1 MIALVGYGYWGKN
14 LARVFKD
21 KLKFIIDKD
30 DDNLNKAKYTYGK
43 DVNYDRSLT
52 NVLKT
57 DKSIQAVLIATKPES
72 HLDIAK
78 LCLKYNK
85 HIWIE
90 KPICATYEEALELQ
104 EYHNKVNNR
113 LRVMVDHTFLF
124 HPAIQKLSS
133 INIGE
138 PLYYDSHRISLG
150 LFQKDVDAI
159 LDLAIHDLSILD
171 YLYPDLVLD
180 KRSIIKNNHIN
191 DKANQSILNLK
202 FTNNFTATI
211 NVNWVSPVKKREIIL
226 AGSNSSI
233 IFDDISVEKVKV
245 YDTGELGDDYNIN
258 SVKGYTN
265 IEIPDMIEPL
275 AQGYEE
281 FKNSVKE
288 NRQPLTS
295 LERSLKIQSWVDQW

>member
-1 MIALVGYGYWGKN
+1 MRICLIGYGYWGKN
-14 LARVFKD
+14 LARVFGKD
-21 KLKFIIDKD
+21 LVAICDSNQ
-30 DDNLNKAKYTYGK
+30 DNLDKAKELYDVQYFSNK
-43 DVNYDRSLT
+43 DELYQSDLEYDT
-52 NVLKT
+52 V
-57 DKSIQAVLIATKPES
+57 AIATKADTHFE
-72 HLDIAK
+72 LATTFLIAGK
-78 LCLKYNK
+78 N
-85 HIWIE
+85 IWLE
-90 KPICATYEEALELQ
+90 KPACIKTKDI
-104 EYHNKVNNR
+104 EYLIKIRKDNKVF
-113 LRVMVDHTFLF
+113 VDHTFVY
-124 HPAIQKLSS
+124 HPAIQKIKSLD
-133 INIGE
+133 IGT

-288 NRQPLTS
+288 DRQPLTS
-295 LERSLKIQSWVDQW
+295 LERSLKIQSWVNQW

>member
-1 MIALVGYGYWGKN
+1 MRICLIGYGYWGKN
-14 LARVFKD
+14 LARVFGKD
-21 KLKFIIDKD
+21 LVAIC
-30 DDNLNKAKYTYGK
+30 DNDQNNLDKAKELYDVQYFSNK
-43 DVNYDRSLT
+43 DELYQSDLDYDT
-52 NVLKT
+52 V
-57 DKSIQAVLIATKPES
+57 AIATKADTHFE
-72 HLDIAK
+72 LATTFLIAGK
-78 LCLKYNK
+78 N
-85 HIWIE
+85 IWLE
-90 KPICATYEEALELQ
+90 KPACIKTKDI
-104 EYHNKVNNR
+104 EYLIKIRKDNKVF
-113 LRVMVDHTFLF
+113 VDHTFVY
-124 HPAIQKLSS
+124 HPAIQKIKSLD
-133 INIGE
+133 IGT

-171 YLYPDLVLD
+171 YLYPDLILD

-275 AQGYEE
+275 TQGFEE

-288 NRQPLTS
+288 DRQPLTS
-295 LERSLKIQSWVDQW
+295 LERSLKIQSWVNQW

>member
-1 MIALVGYGYWGKN
+1 MRICLIGYGYWGKN
-14 LARVFKD
+14 LARVFGKD
-21 KLKFIIDKD
+21 LVGICDYD
-30 DDNLNKAKYTYGK
+30 QNNLEKAKELY
-43 DVNYDRSLT
+43 DVQYFSKWEDLYQSDLEYDT
-52 NVLKT
+52 V
-57 DKSIQAVLIATKPES
+57 AIATKADT
-72 HLDIAK
+72 HFDLA
-78 LCLKYNK
+78 NK
-85 HIWIE
+85 FLINKKNIWLE
-90 KPICATYEEALELQ
+90 KPACIKTKDIEQLIKIRGDK
-104 EYHNKVNNR
+104 KVF
-113 LRVMVDHTFLF
+113 VDHTFVY
-124 HPAIQKLSS
+124 HPAIQKIKSLD
-133 INIGE
+133 IGT

-171 YLYPDLVLD
+171 YLYPNLVLD

-226 AGSNSSI
+226 SGSNSSI

-245 YDTGELGDDYNIN
+245 YDTGEIGDDYNIN
-258 SVKGYTN
+258 SVRGYRN

-281 FKNSVKE
+281 FKNSIKE
-288 NRQPLTS
+288 DRQPLTS

>member
-1 MIALVGYGYWGKN
+1 MRICLIGYGYWGKN
-14 LARVFKD
+14 LARVFGKD
-21 KLKFIIDKD
+21 LVGICDND
-30 DDNLNKAKYTYGK
+30 QDNLDKAKKLYDVQYFSNK
-43 DVNYDRSLT
+43 DELYQSNLEYDT
-52 NVLKT
+52 V
-57 DKSIQAVLIATKPES
+57 AIATKADTHFE
-72 HLDIAK
+72 LATTFLIAGK
-78 LCLKYNK
+78 N
-85 HIWIE
+85 IWLE
-90 KPICATYEEALELQ
+90 KPACIKTKDI
-104 EYHNKVNNR
+104 EYLIKIRKDNKVF
-113 LRVMVDHTFLF
+113 VDHTFVY
-124 HPAIQKLSS
+124 HPAIQKIKSLD
-133 INIGE
+133 IGT

-226 AGSNSSI
+226 SGSNSSV

-245 YDTGELGDDYNIN
+245 YDTGEIGDDYNIN
-258 SVKGYTN
+258 SVKGYRN
-265 IEIPDMIEPL
+265 IEIPDMIEAL

-288 NRQPLTS
+288 DRQPLTS
-295 LERSLKIQSWVDQW
+295 LERSLKIQSWVNQW

>member
-1 MIALVGYGYWGKN
+1 MRICLIGYGYWGKN
-14 LARVFKD
+14 LARVFGKD
-21 KLKFIIDKD
+21 LVAICDND
-30 DDNLNKAKYTYGK
+30 QDNLDKAKELYDVQYFSNK
-43 DVNYDRSLT
+43 DELYQSNLDYDT
-52 NVLKT
+52 V
-57 DKSIQAVLIATKPES
+57 AIATKADTHFE
-72 HLDIAK
+72 LATTFLIAGK
-78 LCLKYNK
+78 N
-85 HIWIE
+85 IWLE
-90 KPICATYEEALELQ
+90 KPACIKTKDI
-104 EYHNKVNNR
+104 EYLIKIRKDSKVF
-113 LRVMVDHTFLF
+113 VDHTFVY
-124 HPAIQKLSS
+124 HPAIQKIKSLD
-133 INIGE
+133 IGT

-180 KRSIIKNNHIN
+180 KKSIIKNNHIN

-245 YDTGELGDDYNIN
+245 YNTGELGDDYNVN

-275 AQGYEE
+275 AQGYKE
-281 FKNSVKE
+281 FKNSIKE
-288 NRQPLTS
+288 DRQPLTS
-295 LERSLKIQSWVDQW
+295 LERSLKIQSWVNQW

>member
-1 MIALVGYGYWGKN
+1 MRICLIGYGYWGKN
-14 LARVFKD
+14 LARVFGKD
-21 KLKFIIDKD
+21 LVAICDND
-30 DDNLNKAKYTYGK
+30 QDNLNKAKKLYDVQYFSNK
-43 DVNYDRSLT
+43 DELYQSNLDYDT
-52 NVLKT
+52 V
-57 DKSIQAVLIATKPES
+57 AIATKADTHFE
-72 HLDIAK
+72 LATTFLIAGK
-78 LCLKYNK
+78 N
-85 HIWIE
+85 IWLE
-90 KPICATYEEALELQ
+90 KPACIKTKDI
-104 EYHNKVNNR
+104 EYLIKIRKDSKVF
-113 LRVMVDHTFLF
+113 VDHTFVY
-124 HPAIQKLSS
+124 HPAIQKIKSLD
-133 INIGE
+133 IGT

-180 KRSIIKNNHIN
+180 KKSIIKNNHIN

-245 YDTGELGDDYNIN
+245 YDTGELGDDYNVN

-288 NRQPLTS
+288 DRQPLTS
-295 LERSLKIQSWVDQW
+295 LERSLKIQSWVN

>member
-1 MIALVGYGYWGKN
+1 MRVCLIGYGYWGKN
-14 LARVFKD
+14 LARVFGKD
-21 KLKFIIDKD
+21 LVGICDYNE
-30 DDNLNKAKYTYGK
+30 DNLDKAKELY
-43 DVNYDRSLT
+43 DVQYFSSWQELYQSDLEYDT
-52 NVLKT
+52 V
-57 DKSIQAVLIATKPES
+57 AIATKADT
-72 HLDIAK
+72 HFDLA
-78 LCLKYNK
+78 NK
-85 HIWIE
+85 FLLSDKNIWIE
-90 KPICATYEEALELQ
+90 KPACINIKDIEHLIKIRRN
-104 EYHNKVNNR
+104 NKVF
-113 LRVMVDHTFLF
+113 VDHTFVY
-124 HPAIQKLSS
+124 HPAIQKIKSLD
-133 INIGE
+133 IGT

-159 LDLAIHDLSILD
+159 LDLAIHDLSIID

-180 KRSIIKNNHIN
+180 KSNIIKNNHIN

-288 NRQPLTS
+288 DRQPLTS
-295 LERSLKIQSWVDQW
+295 LERSHKIQSWVNQW

>member
-1 MIALVGYGYWGKN
+1 MRVCLIGYGYWGKN
-14 LARVFKD
+14 LARVFGKGLVGICD
-21 KLKFIIDKD
+21 YNQDNIDK
-30 DDNLNKAKYTYGK
+30 AKELY
-43 DVNYDRSLT
+43 DVQYFSSWQELYQSDLEYDT
-52 NVLKT
+52 V
-57 DKSIQAVLIATKPES
+57 AIATKADTHFE
-72 HLDIAK
+72 LA
-78 LCLKYNK
+78 NK
-85 HIWIE
+85 FLQSNKNIWLE
-90 KPICATYEEALELQ
+90 KPACIKTKDIEQLIKIRGDK
-104 EYHNKVNNR
+104 KVF
-113 LRVMVDHTFLF
+113 VDHTFVY
-124 HPAIQKLSS
+124 HPAIQKIKTLD
-133 INIGE
+133 IGT

-226 AGSNSSI
+226 SGSNSSI

-275 AQGYEE
+275 AQGFEE

-288 NRQPLTS
+288 DRQPLTS
-295 LERSLKIQSWVDQW
+295 LERSLKIQSWVNQW

>member
-1 MIALVGYGYWGKN
+1 MRICLIGYGYWGKN
-14 LARVFKD
+14 LARVFGKD
-21 KLKFIIDKD
+21 LVAICDNNQ
-30 DDNLNKAKYTYGK
+30 DNLDKAKELYDVKYFSNK
-43 DVNYDRSLT
+43 DELYQSDLEYDT
-52 NVLKT
+52 V
-57 DKSIQAVLIATKPES
+57 AIATKADTHFE
-72 HLDIAK
+72 LATTFLIAGK
-78 LCLKYNK
+78 N
-85 HIWIE
+85 IWLE
-90 KPICATYEEALELQ
+90 KPACIKTKDI
-104 EYHNKVNNR
+104 EYLIKIRKDKKVF
-113 LRVMVDHTFLF
+113 VDHTFVY
-124 HPAIQKLSS
+124 HPAIQKIKSLD
-133 INIGE
+133 IGT

-245 YDTGELGDDYNIN
+245 YDTGELGDDYNVN

-265 IEIPDMIEPL
+265 IVIPDMIEPL

-288 NRQPLTS
+288 DRQPLTS
-295 LERSLKIQSWVDQW
+295 LERSLKIQSWVNQW

>member
-1 MIALVGYGYWGKN
+1 MRICLIGYGYWGKN
-14 LARVFKD
+14 LARVFGKD
-21 KLKFIIDKD
+21 LVGICDND
-30 DDNLNKAKYTYGK
+30 QDNLDKAKKLYDVQYFSNK
-43 DVNYDRSLT
+43 DELYQSNLEYDT
-52 NVLKT
+52 V
-57 DKSIQAVLIATKPES
+57 AIATKADTHFE
-72 HLDIAK
+72 LATTFLIAGK
-78 LCLKYNK
+78 N
-85 HIWIE
+85 IWLE
-90 KPICATYEEALELQ
+90 KPACIKTKDI
-104 EYHNKVNNR
+104 EYLIKIRRDNKVF
-113 LRVMVDHTFLF
+113 VDHTFVY
-124 HPAIQKLSS
+124 HPAIQKIKTLD
-133 INIGE
+133 IGT

-150 LFQKDVDAI
+150 LFQKDIDAI

-226 AGSNSSI
+226 SGSNSSV

-245 YDTGELGDDYNIN
+245 YDTGEIGDDYNIN
-258 SVKGYTN
+258 SVKGYRN
-265 IEIPDMIEPL
+265 IEIPDMIEAL

-288 NRQPLTS
+288 DRQPLTS
-295 LERSLKIQSWVDQW
+295 LERSLKIQSWVNQW

>member
-1 MIALVGYGYWGKN
+1 MRICLIGYGYWGKN
-14 LARVFKD
+14 LARVFGKD
-21 KLKFIIDKD
+21 LVGICDYD
-30 DDNLNKAKYTYGK
+30 QDNLDKAKKLY
-43 DVNYDRSLT
+43 DVRYFSNHHELYQSDLEYDTL
-52 NVLKT
+52 
-57 DKSIQAVLIATKPES
+57 AIATKADTHFE
-72 HLDIAK
+72 LATTFLID
-78 LCLKYNK
+78 NK
-85 HIWIE
+85 NIWLE
-90 KPICATYEEALELQ
+90 KPACIKTKDI
-104 EYHNKVNNR
+104 EYLIKIRKDKKVF
-113 LRVMVDHTFLF
+113 VDHTFVY
-124 HPAIQKLSS
+124 HPAIQKIKTLD
-133 INIGE
+133 IGT

-245 YDTGELGDDYNIN
+245 YDTGEIGDDYNIN
-258 SVKGYTN
+258 SVKGYRN
-265 IEIPDMIEPL
+265 IEIPDMIEAL
-275 AQGYEE
+275 AQGFEE

-288 NRQPLTS
+288 DRQPLTS
-295 LERSLKIQSWVDQW
+295 LEKSLKIQSWVEKI

>member
-1 MIALVGYGYWGKN
+1 MRICLIGYGYWGKN
-14 LARVFKD
+14 LARVFGKD
-21 KLKFIIDKD
+21 LVAICDND
-30 DDNLNKAKYTYGK
+30 QDNLDKAKELYDVQYFSNK
-43 DVNYDRSLT
+43 DELYQSDLDYDT
-52 NVLKT
+52 V
-57 DKSIQAVLIATKPES
+57 AIATKADTHFE
-72 HLDIAK
+72 LATTFLID
-78 LCLKYNK
+78 NK
-85 HIWIE
+85 NIWLE
-90 KPICATYEEALELQ
+90 KPACIRTRDI
-104 EYHNKVNNR
+104 EYLIKIRGDKKVF
-113 LRVMVDHTFLF
+113 VDHTFVY
-124 HPAIQKLSS
+124 HPAIQKIKTLD
-133 INIGE
+133 IGT

-233 IFDDISVEKVKV
+233 VFDDISVEKVKV
-245 YDTGELGDDYNIN
+245 YDTGKIGDDYNIN
-258 SVKGYTN
+258 SVEGYRN
-265 IEIPDMIEPL
+265 IEIPDMIEAL

-288 NRQPLTS
+288 DRQPLTS
-295 LERSLKIQSWVDQW
+295 LERSLKIQSWVDKL

>member
-1 MIALVGYGYWGKN
+1 MRICLIGYGYWGKN
-14 LARVFKD
+14 LARVFGKD
-21 KLKFIIDKD
+21 LVGICDYNHDNIDK
-30 DDNLNKAKYTYGK
+30 AKELY
-43 DVNYDRSLT
+43 DVQYFSSWQELYQSDLEYDT
-52 NVLKT
+52 V
-57 DKSIQAVLIATKPES
+57 AIATKADTHFE
-72 HLDIAK
+72 LA
-78 LCLKYNK
+78 NK
-85 HIWIE
+85 FLQSNKNIWLE
-90 KPICATYEEALELQ
+90 KPACIKTKDI
-104 EYHNKVNNR
+104 EYLIKIRKDNKVF
-113 LRVMVDHTFLF
+113 VDHTFVY
-124 HPAIQKLSS
+124 HPAIQKIKSLDL
-133 INIGE
+133 GT

-211 NVNWVSPVKKREIIL
+211 NVNWVSPVKKREIVL
-226 AGSNSSI
+226 AGSNSSV

-245 YDTGELGDDYNIN
+245 YDTGELGDDYNVN

-288 NRQPLTS
+288 DRQPLTS
-295 LERSLKIQSWVDQW
+295 LERSLKIQSWVNQW

>member
-1 MIALVGYGYWGKN
+1 MRICLIGYGYWGKN
-14 LARVFKD
+14 LARVFGKD
-21 KLKFIIDKD
+21 LVGICDYD
-30 DDNLNKAKYTYGK
+30 QDNLNKAKELY
-43 DVNYDRSLT
+43 DVQYFSKWEELYQSDLEYDT
-52 NVLKT
+52 V
-57 DKSIQAVLIATKPES
+57 AIATKADT
-72 HLDIAK
+72 HFDLA
-78 LCLKYNK
+78 NK
-85 HIWIE
+85 FLINKKNIWLE
-90 KPICATYEEALELQ
+90 KPACIKTKDI
-104 EYHNKVNNR
+104 EYLIKIRKDKKVF
-113 LRVMVDHTFLF
+113 VDHTFVY
-124 HPAIQKLSS
+124 HPAIQKIKSLD
-133 INIGE
+133 IGT

-275 AQGYEE
+275 AQGFEE

-288 NRQPLTS
+288 DRQPLTS
-295 LERSLKIQSWVDQW
+295 LERSLKIQSWVNQW

>member
-1 MIALVGYGYWGKN
+1 MRICLIGYGYWGKN
-14 LARVFKD
+14 LARVFGKD
-21 KLKFIIDKD
+21 LVGICDYD
-30 DDNLNKAKYTYGK
+30 QDNLDKAKELY
-43 DVNYDRSLT
+43 DVQYFSKWEELYQSDLEYDT
-52 NVLKT
+52 V
-57 DKSIQAVLIATKPES
+57 AIATKADT
-72 HLDIAK
+72 HFDLA
-78 LCLKYNK
+78 NK
-85 HIWIE
+85 FLINKKNIWLE
-90 KPICATYEEALELQ
+90 KPACIKTKDI
-104 EYHNKVNNR
+104 EYLIKIRKDKKVF
-113 LRVMVDHTFLF
+113 VDHTFVY
-124 HPAIQKLSS
+124 HPAIQK
-133 INIGE
+133 IKTIDIGT

-245 YDTGELGDDYNIN
+245 YDTGKLGDDYNIN
-258 SVKGYTN
+258 SVKGYRN

-275 AQGYEE
+275 AQGFEE
-281 FKNSVKE
+281 FKNSIKE
-288 NRQPLTS
+288 DRQPLTS
-295 LERSLKIQSWVDQW
+295 LERSLKIQSWVNQW

>member
-1 MIALVGYGYWGKN
+1 MRICLIGYGYWGKN
-14 LARVFKD
+14 LARVFGKD
-21 KLKFIIDKD
+21 LVAICDND
-30 DDNLNKAKYTYGK
+30 QDNLDKAKKLYDVQYFSNK
-43 DVNYDRSLT
+43 DELYQSDLDYDT
-52 NVLKT
+52 V
-57 DKSIQAVLIATKPES
+57 AIATKADTHFE
-72 HLDIAK
+72 LATTFLID
-78 LCLKYNK
+78 NK
-85 HIWIE
+85 NIWLE
-90 KPICATYEEALELQ
+90 KPACIKTKDI
-104 EYHNKVNNR
+104 EYLIKIRGDKKVF
-113 LRVMVDHTFLF
+113 VDHTFVY
-124 HPAIQKLSS
+124 HPAIQKIKTLD
-133 INIGE
+133 IGT

-245 YDTGELGDDYNIN
+245 YDTGEIGDDYNIN
-258 SVKGYTN
+258 SVKGYRN
-265 IEIPDMIEPL
+265 IEIPDMIEAL
-275 AQGYEE
+275 SQGYEE

-288 NRQPLTS
+288 DRQPLTS
-295 LERSLKIQSWVDQW
+295 LERSLKIQSWVNQW

>member
-1 MIALVGYGYWGKN
+1 MRICLIGYGYWGKN
-14 LARVFKD
+14 LARVFGKD
-21 KLKFIIDKD
+21 LVAICDNNQ
-30 DDNLNKAKYTYGK
+30 DNLDKAKELYDVQYFSNK
-43 DVNYDRSLT
+43 DELYQSDLDYDT
-52 NVLKT
+52 V
-57 DKSIQAVLIATKPES
+57 AIATKADTHFE
-72 HLDIAK
+72 LATTFLIADK
-78 LCLKYNK
+78 N
-85 HIWIE
+85 IWLE
-90 KPICATYEEALELQ
+90 KPACIKTKDI
-104 EYHNKVNNR
+104 EYLIKIRKDKKVF
-113 LRVMVDHTFLF
+113 VDHTFVY
-124 HPAIQKLSS
+124 HPAIQKIKSLD
-133 INIGE
+133 IGT

-202 FTNNFTATI
+202 FTNNFTATV

-275 AQGYEE
+275 AQGFDE
-281 FKNSVKE
+281 FKNSIKE
-288 NRQPLTS
+288 DRQPLTS
-295 LERSLKIQSWVDQW
+295 LERSLKIQSWVNQW

>member
-1 MIALVGYGYWGKN
+1 MRICLIGYGYWGKN
-14 LARVFKD
+14 LARVFGKD
-21 KLKFIIDKD
+21 LVGICDND
-30 DDNLNKAKYTYGK
+30 QDNLDKAKKLYDVQYFSNK
-43 DVNYDRSLT
+43 DELYQSDLEYDT
-52 NVLKT
+52 V
-57 DKSIQAVLIATKPES
+57 AIATKADTHFE
-72 HLDIAK
+72 LATTFLIAGK
-78 LCLKYNK
+78 N
-85 HIWIE
+85 IWLE
-90 KPICATYEEALELQ
+90 KPACIKTKDI
-104 EYHNKVNNR
+104 EYLIKIRKNNKVF
-113 LRVMVDHTFLF
+113 VDHTFVY
-124 HPAIQKLSS
+124 HPAIQKIKTLD
-133 INIGE
+133 IGT

-150 LFQKDVDAI
+150 LFQKDIDAI

-245 YDTGELGDDYNIN
+245 YDTGKLGDDYNIN
-258 SVKGYTN
+258 SVKGYRN
-265 IEIPDMIEPL
+265 IEIPNMIEAL
-275 AQGYEE
+275 AQGFEE

-295 LERSLKIQSWVDQW
+295 LERSLKIQSWVN

>member
-1 MIALVGYGYWGKN
+1 MRICLIGYGYWGKN
-14 LARVFKD
+14 LARVFGKD
-21 KLKFIIDKD
+21 LVAICDNNQ
-30 DDNLNKAKYTYGK
+30 DNLDKAKELYDVQYFSNK
-43 DVNYDRSLT
+43 DELYQSDLEYDT
-52 NVLKT
+52 V
-57 DKSIQAVLIATKPES
+57 AIATKADTHFE
-72 HLDIAK
+72 LATTFLIADK
-78 LCLKYNK
+78 NLWL
-85 HIWIE
+85 E
-90 KPICATYEEALELQ
+90 KPACIKTKDI
-104 EYHNKVNNR
+104 EYLIKIRKDKKVF
-113 LRVMVDHTFLF
+113 VDHTFVY
-124 HPAIQKLSS
+124 HPAIQKIKSLD
-133 INIGE
+133 IGT

-288 NRQPLTS
+288 DRQPLTS
-295 LERSLKIQSWVDQW
+295 LERSLKIQSWVNQW

>member
-1 MIALVGYGYWGKN
+1 MRICLIGYGYWGKN
-14 LARVFKD
+14 LARVFGKNLVGICD
-21 KLKFIIDKD
+21 NNQ
-30 DDNLNKAKYTYGK
+30 DNLDKAKELYDVQYFSNK
-43 DVNYDRSLT
+43 DELYQSDLDYDT
-52 NVLKT
+52 V
-57 DKSIQAVLIATKPES
+57 AIATKADTHFE
-72 HLDIAK
+72 LATTFLIAGK
-78 LCLKYNK
+78 N
-85 HIWIE
+85 IWLE
-90 KPICATYEEALELQ
+90 KPACIKTKDI
-104 EYHNKVNNR
+104 EYLIKIRKDKKVF
-113 LRVMVDHTFLF
+113 VDHTFVY
-124 HPAIQKLSS
+124 HPAIQKIKSLD
-133 INIGE
+133 IGT

-171 YLYPDLVLD
+171 YLYSDLVLD

-275 AQGYEE
+275 TQGFEE

-288 NRQPLTS
+288 DRQPLTS
-295 LERSLKIQSWVDQW
+295 LERSLKIQSWVNQW

>member
-1 MIALVGYGYWGKN
+1 MRICLIGYGYWGKN
-14 LARVFKD
+14 LARVFGKD
-21 KLKFIIDKD
+21 LVAICDND
-30 DDNLNKAKYTYGK
+30 QDNLNKAKKLYDVQYFSNK
-43 DVNYDRSLT
+43 DELYQSNLDYDT
-52 NVLKT
+52 V
-57 DKSIQAVLIATKPES
+57 AIATKADTHFE
-72 HLDIAK
+72 LATTFLIAGK
-78 LCLKYNK
+78 N
-85 HIWIE
+85 IWLE
-90 KPICATYEEALELQ
+90 KPACIKTKDI
-104 EYHNKVNNR
+104 EYLIKIRKDSKVF
-113 LRVMVDHTFLF
+113 VDHTFVY
-124 HPAIQKLSS
+124 HPAIQKIKSLD
-133 INIGE
+133 IGS

-180 KRSIIKNNHIN
+180 KKSIIKNNHIN

-245 YDTGELGDDYNIN
+245 YNTGELGDDYNVN

-275 AQGYEE
+275 AQGYKE
-281 FKNSVKE
+281 FKNSIKE
-288 NRQPLTS
+288 DRQPLTS
-295 LERSLKIQSWVDQW
+295 LERSLKIQSWVNQW